1 MKMFVLNQ
9 LTKQIEINEP
19 EILLIKEFAT
29 LYKRDKTKLKS
40 KLMKELT
47 YIYLAIDWN
56 SPYRDY
62 SANERHEESLS
73 DSMLSQEEFDDPAF
87 RAACRKYEALQNSN
101 KSIQLLSAAKTAA
114 DKLIEYFEDIVD
126 LNERTDTG
134 TTIFKAKDVIA
145 EMQNISKCHQT
156 LKELEDIVKQ
166 DLQEGST
173 IRAGQVDG
181 FHAYDI

>member
-19 EILLIKEFAT
+19 EVLLIKEFAA
-29 LYKRDKTKLKS
+29 LSKRDKTKLKTR
-40 KLMKELT
+40 MMRELT
-47 YIYLAIDWN
+47 YIYLAIDWS

-62 SANERHEESLS
+62 SEQERHEEALS
-73 DSMLSQEEFDDPAF
+73 DAALSQEEFDVPIF
-87 RAACRKYEALQNSN
+87 RAACRKYQALQDSN
-101 KSIQLLSAAKTAA
+101 KSIKLLSAAKTAA

-145 EMQNISKCHQT
+145 EMQNINKCHQT
-156 LKELEDIVKQ
+156 LKELEEIVKQ

-181 FHAYDI
+181 FHPYNI